1 MNPTPALPADADAR
15 LRDIFADILGLPAE
29 DVGPALDRSTTAN
42 WSSLNHLL
50 LISEIEL
57 RFEVAF
63 SNAEIA
69 AVQGYGDVSGALARQ
84 LQRAVERQ

>member
-1 MNPTPALPADADAR
+1 MNPTPALRTDAEAR
-15 LRDIFADILGLPAE
+15 LREIFASVLGIHV
-29 DVGPALDRSTTAN
+29 DHVGPALERSTAAN

-63 SNAEIA
+63 SNADIA
-69 AVQGYGDVSGALARQ
+69 TVGGYRDLCDALARQ
-84 LQRAVERQ
+84 LQAAVERQ